1 MRPRAASLLAW
12 PRSSWPR
19 SAPKEASVSGT
30 SCSLPAAAVA
40 VHAQGAQRSHVTGG
54 WLPHRPRHPICPRFA
69 LNSSKGKPAGE
80 VLLNGRLD
88 SMTET
93 LRRHYNN
100 PVPHVRGGGSVTT
113 CTTHVSSRKRYATPL
128 PIVHTAVGHHPPR
141 IQHQG
146 LDHVPPAA
154 PVSLH
159 APRLH
164 AHPRRRFTCGCP
176 CEQVCARTAGRRD
189 AGVDTSQQQRDR
201 AQLGRRG
208 AAVPS

>member
-1 MRPRAASLLAW
+1 M
-12 PRSSWPR
+12 
-19 SAPKEASVSGT
+19 
-30 SCSLPAAAVA
+30 
-40 VHAQGAQRSHVTGG
+40 
-54 WLPHRPRHPICPRFA
+54 PHRPRHLICPRFA

-154 PVSLH
+154 PVSLRALACSH
-159 APRLH
+159 AR
-164 AHPRRRFTCGCP
+164 
-176 CEQVCARTAGRRD
+176 
-189 AGVDTSQQQRDR
+189 AGVSRVGAPVSR
-201 AQLGRRG
+201 FVRVQLAGATLESTPASNSETAPNWGDEVLRFPLDSKHSNEAHVLFNVCCSGTFGTCVGAG
-208 AAVPS
+208 AALGGAGVCVLAVARRLRGG